1 MRLLPALDRTGRR
14 RDDRGMTEY
23 LWPGDP
29 GWPSPEVDADEIDVS
44 DPNGEIDFDAVCLH
58 AAEPHVFDDLSPLER
73 TVLAAR
79 FGLGGTPVRTMKEL
93 HAALGLTRH
102 QVRDQL
108 ESALAKVRSRIA

>member
-1 MRLLPALDRTGRR
+1 
-14 RDDRGMTEY
+14 MTSY

-29 GWPSPEVDADEIDVS
+29 GWPSPEAEPDSSADVL

-58 AAEPHVFDDLSPLER
+58 AAQDHVFDDLTSVER

-93 HAALGLTRH
+93 HNELGLTRH

-108 ESALAKVRSRIA
+108 ESALAKVRAHLAA